1 MLHMNIEYWLK
12 LYLTKQLTPTDVLK
26 LIQQYGNVR
35 NVFTQNAKEL
45 SSFLNKNIG
54 GQILHSWED
63 DTTYKNT
70 MKWLMDQNNRHIITL
85 DSSDYPELLAS
96 IPIPPILLFAE
107 GNINLLKNRIFAIVG
122 TRNPTPQGIDN
133 AIHFAKEIGNNGYT
147 IVSGLAEGIDTAAHK
162 GALETNY
169 STIAV
174 LGTGLNQCYP
184 SGNRMLQDKIKASG
198 LVISPFLLNDG
209 PLPFHFP
216 NRNRII
222 VGLSKACLVIESR
235 INGGS
240 MISANFAA
248 DIGREVFALPGSIH
262 NINAQ
267 GCHKLIKQGAKLVEN
282 IQDIF
287 EELPMKQAVQKTY
300 KLTEQQSLIMR
311 TMSHEPISI
320 EQICNKSNM
329 QISLVCDIL
338 LQLELSELITNSI
351 NGYYKKQ
358 S

>member
-1 MLHMNIEYWLK
+1 MNIEYWLK

-133 AIHFAKEIGNNGYT
+133 AIHFAKEIAHILLST
-147 IVSGLAEGIDTAAHK
+147 EIDA
-162 GALETNY
+162 
-169 STIAV
+169 
-174 LGTGLNQCYP
+174 
-184 SGNRMLQDKIKASG
+184 
-198 LVISPFLLNDG
+198 
-209 PLPFHFP
+209 
-216 NRNRII
+216 
-222 VGLSKACLVIESR
+222 
-235 INGGS
+235 
-240 MISANFAA
+240 AA
-248 DIGREVFALPGSIH
+248 DSDDQRTVRLAALLVLEAATGFA
-262 NINAQ
+262 
-267 GCHKLIKQGAKLVEN
+267 
-282 IQDIF
+282 
-287 EELPMKQAVQKTY
+287 T
-300 KLTEQQSLIMR
+300 R
-311 TMSHEPISI
+311 
-320 EQICNKSNM
+320 
-329 QISLVCDIL
+329 
-338 LQLELSELITNSI
+338 
-351 NGYYKKQ
+351 
-358 S
+358 